1 MKNKIIKYTIFLVF
15 IAITIAGIFTYALAR
30 YFYKYEVQN
39 NIENTAIL
47 LTHQIKELHS
57 AKQASANPLID
68 YDKIAKEYAKLLND
82 KPTGNE
88 NYSFFT
94 RITIINYKG
103 IVLGES
109 DSIANE
115 MQNHLDRKEVKEAIL
130 GKVGTAQRFSETM
143 KQTYLYAAFPIKNQD
158 IIVRVSVPLYQLN
171 SINKA
176 FFFYTI
182 LGIVVG
188 LLLTIL
194 ISVKLTRVI
203 TDPIHQLINTSKEI
217 ASGNYKKRV
226 TVTSKDEI
234 GQLANTFNE
243 MADKLDETLSGILD
257 KNVRVDTVINSMRDG
272 IIAIDT
278 NYKILIINTIACD
291 IFGVKHGPG
300 IIGKSLIDL
309 TRNTKVNLL
318 LNDTIKKNVA
328 LTDEINMYSSK
339 TGSDYIYKIYTNPIK
354 NFDAIKQNSGGVI
367 TLHDVTSVKKLE
379 KIRTEFVSNVTHELK
394 TPLTSIRGFVET
406 LKNGAIEDTAVATKF
421 LDIIDIEAE
430 RLYILINDIL
440 QLSEIEGMRK
450 DDHVTKNDLS
460 LIIDEVVL
468 MLEAAASKKN
478 IKLEVFAEPNIM
490 ILVNNYRIKQMLI
503 NLIDNAIKYNVE
515 NGIVL
520 IKASKTNGKIII
532 SIKDSGIGIPEID
545 HSRIFERFY
554 RVDKG
559 RSRNMGGTGLGL
571 SIVKHIVN
579 LYSGDIRIIS
589 EPGQGTEFIIQLPL

>member
-1 MKNKIIKYTIFLVF
+1 MKNKIVRYTILLVI
-15 IAITIAGIFTYALAR
+15 IATTIAGIFTSALTR
-30 YFYKYEVQN
+30 YFYKYEVRN
-39 NIENTAIL
+39 NIENTAVL
-47 LTHQIKELHS
+47 LSYQITDMTSPNQK
-57 AKQASANPLID
+57 ID
-68 YDKIAKEYAKLLND
+68 YDKLAKDYSMLLNN
-82 KPTGNE
+82 KPSIESLSYDN
-88 NYSFFT
+88 
-94 RITIINYKG
+94 RITIIDYNG
-103 IVLGES
+103 TVLGES
-109 DSIANE
+109 DSNISD
-115 MQNHLDRKEVKEAIL
+115 MQNHLDRKEIKEAIQ
-130 GKVGTAQRFSETM
+130 GKVGTDERLSKTM
-143 KQTYLYAAFPIKNQD
+143 NLTYLYVALPIEGKN
-158 IIVRVSVPLYQLN
+158 IIVRVSVPLYQIN
-171 SINKA
+171 SINKT

-182 LGIVVG
+182 LGILSG

-194 ISVKLTRVI
+194 ISVKLSKVI
-203 TDPIHQLINTSKEI
+203 TYPINQLINTSKEI

-226 TVTSKDEI
+226 NINSKDEI
-234 GQLANTFNE
+234 GQLASTFNE
-243 MADKLDETLSGILD
+243 MADKLDNTLSGILD
-257 KNVRVDTVINSMRDG
+257 KNVRVDTIINSMRDG

-300 IIGKSLIDL
+300 IIGKNLLDI
-309 TRNTKVNLL
+309 TRNSKVNSFLR
-318 LNDTIKKNVA
+318 DTIKNNVA
-328 LTDEINMYSSK
+328 LTDEITMFSPK
-339 TGSDYIYKIYTNPIK
+339 MGTDFIYKIYTNPIK
-354 NFDAIKQNSGGVI
+354 NAEVKAQNAGGVI

-379 KIRTEFVSNVTHELK
+379 QIRTEFVSNVTHELK

-406 LKNGAIEDTAVATKF
+406 LKNGAIDDTAVATKF

-450 DDHVTKNDLS
+450 DEHVTQNSLN

-468 MLEAAASKKN
+468 LLETFANKKN
-478 IKLEVFAEPNIM
+478 IKIEFDVEPNIL
-490 ILVNNYRIKQMLI
+490 IHANKYRIKQMLI

-515 NGIVL
+515 NGTVF
-520 IKASKTNGKIII
+520 IKASKSNGKTII
-532 SIKDSGIGIPEID
+532 SIKDTGIGITEKH

-579 LYSGDIRIIS
+579 LYNGDIRIIS